1 MLYRAIREDIQT
13 VVYGFVSRPC
23 TVRSGEIETY
33 YFNEIKSFPRVDVR
47 DLWDLNEVIVLAD
60 TICESTGKYDKT
72 RNQLVFEGDIL
83 KSDNSDCLFI
93 VKSGEYLPVNMLDN
107 GFCGNVGF
115 YVEPYNDEDKKD
127 IYRKD
132 LLFWLN
138 RSTVV
143 SNIYCS
149 NGYGEFCKTWHNCKY
164 CEHFDYAHFKC
175 PFYSFVIPEGEI
187 CDEYESHRCT
197 FI

>member
-1 MLYRAIREDIQT
+1 MLYRAVREDSLT

-23 TVRSGEIETY
+23 RVVNGEIKTY
-33 YFNEIKSFPRVDVR
+33 YFNEIKSFPHVEVK

-60 TICESTGKYDKT
+60 TINASTGKYDKT
-72 RNQLVFEGDIL
+72 RKQLVFEGDII
-83 KSDNSDCLFI
+83 KADCDCLFI
-93 VKSGEYLPVNMLDN
+93 VKDGEYIPSNMLDN
-107 GFCGNVGF
+107 GSCGNVGF
-115 YVEPYNDEDKKD
+115 YVEPYNDNGDKKD

-143 SNIYCS
+143 SNVHDC
-149 NGYGEFCKTWHNCKY
+149 ETWHNCKY
-164 CEHFDYAHFKC
+164 CEHFDYVYLTC
-175 PFYSFVIPEGEI
+175 PYKDFVIPESEI
-187 CDEYESHRCT
+187 CDEYESHRCI